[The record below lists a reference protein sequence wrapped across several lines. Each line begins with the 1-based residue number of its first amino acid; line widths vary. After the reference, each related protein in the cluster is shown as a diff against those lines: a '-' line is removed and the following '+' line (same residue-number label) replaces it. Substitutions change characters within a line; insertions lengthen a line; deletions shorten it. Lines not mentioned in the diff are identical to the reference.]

1 MFPKSKIS
9 GNFPFSQHYKH
20 IRSLF
25 IYLSGLYA
33 CFSTLQAQNV
43 TIRGQAHPDY
53 NGKIIQLLTASD
65 YITGIRQ
72 KETQDTI
79 QPDGVFELSFQSDF
93 TQPVFFEIG
102 NVVASLYVQ
111 PERTYDITVPP
122 IDKAFD
128 YNNGAELF
136 VNIGVFGNDSTEL
149 NALIF
154 DYEGL
159 YNDYFAPEDNRF
171 LSRAVMFRRA
181 DSLKRTCEKRYKDIR
196 NDWFKNYVNYSIASV
211 NASVSRGENFLIGG
225 IIIGHPILYRHSEY
239 MNFFNSCFSGYLK
252 TLASSRK
259 GQSLYNI
266 VNTEANYKLLDAF
279 VKEDGFMKGD
289 TLRELVILKNLW
301 QFYYSSEFDQMQ
313 VASLINQLNAA
324 TVIEEHRRIA
334 GRMLT
339 YINKMQTG
347 AEAPGFVA
355 RSKEGTMGSLASYKN
370 HWVYLNFFST
380 TNTASL
386 REMPKIA
393 ALKKKFGDKI
403 SFISICVDDSLK
415 SYTNF
420 VKVNPRYDWPIWYNN
435 DKSIQRTAKEIYF
448 VSGTEAYFLIN
459 NQGYLA
465 QSPALS
471 PSQGIEYKFNTLFKT
486 KRRTTKTGIR

>member
-1 MFPKSKIS
+1 M
-9 GNFPFSQHYKH
+9 
-20 IRSLF
+20 
-25 IYLSGLYA
+25 A
-33 CFSTLQAQNV
+33 ALQAQNV

-53 NGKIIQLLTASD
+53 KGRIIQLLTVGD

-79 QPDGVFELSFQSDF
+79 QPDGFFEMSFQSDV

-102 NVVASLYVQ
+102 NVTAQLYVH
-111 PERTYDITVPP
+111 PDFVYGITIPP
-122 IDKAFD
+122 VDKAYD

-136 VNIGVFGNDSTEL
+136 VNIDVIGNDSTEL

-181 DSLKRTCEKRYKDIR
+181 DSLKRTCDKRYKNIR
-196 NDWFKNYVNYSIASV
+196 NDWFRTYVDYSIASV
-211 NASVSRGENFLIGG
+211 NANVSRGENFLINGF
-225 IIIGHPILYRHSEY
+225 IVNHPILYRHSEY
-239 MNFFNSCFSGYLK
+239 MNFFNACFSGYLK
-252 TLASSRK
+252 AIASSRK

-266 VNTEANYKLLDAF
+266 INTQADYRLLDAF
-279 VKEDGFMKGD
+279 AKEDRFLKND
-289 TLRELVILKNLW
+289 SLRELVLLKNLW
-301 QFYYSSEFDQMQ
+301 QFYYSAEFDQSK
-313 VASLINQLNAA
+313 VASLINQLNTA
-324 TVIEEHRRIA
+324 TRVEEHRRMA

-339 YINKMQTG
+339 YINKMQAG
-347 AEAPGFVA
+347 GEAPGFVA
-355 RSKEGTMGSLASYKN
+355 RSKDGTMGTLANYKN
-370 HWVYLNFFST
+370 HWVYLSFFST
-380 TNTASL
+380 SNTASL
-386 REMPKIA
+386 REMGKIA
-393 ALKKKFGDKI
+393 ALKKKFGDKV

-420 VKVNPRYDWPIWYNN
+420 IKLNPRYDWAIWYNY
-435 DKSIQRTAKEIYF
+435 DKSIQRTAKDNYF
-448 VSGTEAYFLIN
+448 VSGTEAYFLIDN
-459 NQGYLA
+459 RGYLA

-471 PSQGIEYKFNTLFKT
+471 PSQGIEYKFNTLFKS